1 MKTLDE
7 IKDLIKELKETLKQR
22 YKADVI
28 GIFGS
33 FARGE
38 QKEGS
43 DVDIIVRFHE
53 GATLFDFVGLSL
65 FLEEKLGL
73 KVDIVP
79 QDAIRQELKEKI
91 AKEVVN
97 I

>member
-7 IKDLIKELKETLKQR
+7 IKDLIKELKEILKQK

-53 GATLFDFVGLSL
+53 GPHFLILLVSL
-65 FLEEKLGL
+65 FFWK
-73 KVDIVP
+73 KNWV
-79 QDAIRQELKEKI
+79 
-91 AKEVVN
+91 
-97 I
+97 